1 MGVILS
7 VDRQKAILR
16 DGEWRSADRALEST
30 LNQWTSDWI
39 LATGGPRLDASD
51 PELEVAKEMARRT
64 NGRILLSSP
73 SNARRSARVYF
84 ARRQYTFSF

>member
-1 MGVILS
+1 MGVILT

-16 DGEWRSADRALEST
+16 DGEWRSADRSLET
-30 LNQWTSDWI
+30 RLNEWTSSWI
-39 LATGGPRLDASD
+39 LETGGPRLDASD
-51 PELEVAKEMARRT
+51 PEMEVAKEMARRS
-64 NGRILLSSP
+64 NGRILLQSP